1 MGRPCAPITMRQ
13 GQKGAGPAST
23 RQKSRRLLDQNALA
37 HRPAGPPPDVP
48 LDRWTPPRGDP
59 SAGPAGTRCRHT
71 AWPRTPTPAP
81 QRVCADKGYSSRTFR
96 QYLRQHGIEVVI
108 PRKRTERRRGPFDAG
123 AYRERHRIEQ
133 CFNRL
138 KQFRRIATRDEKL
151 ACHYLAML
159 TIACIVLWL

>member
-1 MGRPCAPITMRQ
+1 MHLRTDRQGRPLTFRLTAGQRHEATQAQALLEQ
-13 GQKGAGPAST
+13 GAVT
-23 RQKSRRLLDQNALA
+23 
-37 HRPAGPPPDVP
+37 
-48 LDRWTPPRGDP
+48 PRGR
-59 SAGPAGTRCRHT
+59 GH
-71 AWPRTPTPAP
+71 PRLRP
-81 QRVCADKGYSSRTFR
+81 QRVCADKGYSSRAFR

-108 PRKRTERRRGPFDAG
+108 PRKRTERRRGLFDEG